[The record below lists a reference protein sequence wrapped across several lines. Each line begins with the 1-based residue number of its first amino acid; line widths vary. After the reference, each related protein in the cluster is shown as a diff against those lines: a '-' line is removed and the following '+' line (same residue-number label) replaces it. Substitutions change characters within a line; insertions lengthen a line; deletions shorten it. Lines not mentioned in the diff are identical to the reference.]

1 MLQTTL
7 NVWISKNHIMFVG
20 NNMLNILSLIFGHKF
35 WYIIRF
41 HAYLSLQRRSTFE
54 ILWKNLLYYS
64 INAHTRIKCFG
75 CKFIR
80 IFSFMS
86 LGRNEMKMIP
96 AGNEKKVVSKRNMG
110 FHGHLCFR
118 MVDYHEV
125 NIKHSI
131 WLMAM

>member
-1 MLQTTL
+1 M
-7 NVWISKNHIMFVG
+7 
-20 NNMLNILSLIFGHKF
+20 
-35 WYIIRF
+35 
-41 HAYLSLQRRSTFE
+41 
-54 ILWKNLLYYS
+54 YYS

-96 AGNEKKVVSKRNMG
+96 AGNEKKVVSKRNIG

-125 NIKHSI
+125 NIKH
-131 WLMAM
+131 LM